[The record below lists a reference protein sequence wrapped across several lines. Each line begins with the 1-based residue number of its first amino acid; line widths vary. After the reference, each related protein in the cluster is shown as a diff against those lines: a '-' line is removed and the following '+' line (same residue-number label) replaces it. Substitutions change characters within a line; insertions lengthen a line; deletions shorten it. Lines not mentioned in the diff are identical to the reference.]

1 MLFMQRLWGD
11 SVASVQKENH
21 MFGLGLPELLVIFV
35 IALLVFGPKK
45 LPELGKSI
53 GRAMAEFKKASEEF
67 KETIQEEMK
76 EVEKSADLE
85 EIKKLGKI
93 DIPDLNKPEAAKPAE
108 GAAQSTSQ
116 QPAHQAD
123 QKKSDQPKSEET
135 KGNA

>member
-1 MLFMQRLWGD
+1 
-11 SVASVQKENH
+11 

-53 GRAMAEFKKASEEF
+53 GRAMAEFKKASDEF
-67 KETIQEEMK
+67 KDTIQHEMK
-76 EVEKSADLE
+76 EVEKSTDLE

-93 DIPDLNKPEAAKPAE
+93 DIPDLNKPEAAKPSAE
-108 GAAQSTSQ
+108 
-116 QPAHQAD
+116 PAPADQTD
-123 QKKSDQPKSEET
+123 QKKSNQQTGEET